1 MKLRRALGYLLA
13 AVMAASTVSVPL
25 DAESAVRRTTKKKS
39 VAKKSST
46 RQRTSAR
53 RPATR
58 KKPTARRT
66 ASRKRTRRPTA
77 AQRAAE
83 RRRREAARR
92 EAARRRAAELE
103 RQRKALQKAWQDD
116 KGCYQSGTVFTE
128 PRLKDDDP
136 IEVPKDA
143 RGGSMK
149 AALLMYEANV
159 DKNGRLHSL
168 RTLRPLPKEPPWPQL
183 HDAVVSSVSGW
194 KWEKTK
200 VAGKTIPVCF
210 PLTLNLDLR

>member
-1 MKLRRALGYLLA
+1 MKLRRILGYLLA

-25 DAESAVRRTTKKKS
+25 DAEAAVRRTTKKRL
-39 VAKKSST
+39 VKKPTT
-46 RQRTSAR
+46 RQRTAAR
-53 RPATR
+53 RPATK

-66 ASRKRTRRPTA
+66 ATRKRTRRPTA

-83 RRRREAARR
+83 RRKREAARR

-103 RQRKALQKAWQDD
+103 RQRKALQQAWQED
-116 KGCYQSGTVFTE
+116 KGCYQSGSVFTE
-128 PRLKDDDP
+128 PRLKDDEP
-136 IEVPKDA
+136 IDVPRDA

-168 RTLRPLPKEPPWPQL
+168 RTMRPLPKEPPWPQL
-183 HDAVVSSVSGW
+183 HQAVVSSVTGW

-210 PLTLNLDLR
+210 PLT